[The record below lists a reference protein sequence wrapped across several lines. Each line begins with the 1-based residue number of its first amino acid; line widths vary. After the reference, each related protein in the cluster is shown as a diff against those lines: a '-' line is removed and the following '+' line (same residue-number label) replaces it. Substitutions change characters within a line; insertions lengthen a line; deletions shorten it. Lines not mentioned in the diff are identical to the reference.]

1 MSHTF
6 QAPLSF
12 PYKSRQHLGKG
23 EGRERRSSATPDP
36 TSASTRPGQAALI
49 FGGEEGSSKR
59 KRWGWGGEV
68 RGRWVLTPHL
78 GTTAMGKTLSTRL
91 GWVSRRPGKTP
102 SSTAPT
108 ETPVAGDASPPTPA
122 ATLPSTATIS
132 PPTPQG
138 YSESREEGYLPS
150 TPLLARGPRL
160 CPKKCHQNSTLAHQ
174 HPPSSP
180 PAAAPRALLPSTWPS
195 CRTRAGG
202 CGGVVN
208 LTARFSPSL
217 PGGENGLRLFG
228 FYQPLLDQAAIEFL
242 NVCVHTLPIRLAHPD
257 HVLHVQ
263 QLRTVCVLPGGRER
277 EGQASDRS
285 PVGEGEKER
294 KQETYQCSSRSSG
307 RRCSALACSGGARC
321 RAGQVQAPPRSKAIQ
336 VRFGGPG
343 LTSGGREGRGR

>member
-1 MSHTF
+1 M
-6 QAPLSF
+6 A
-12 PYKSRQHLGKG
+12 RGKG
-23 EGRERRSSATPDP
+23 GREHPLPRLTP

-78 GTTAMGKTLSTRL
+78 GTTAMGETLSTRL
-91 GWVSRRPGKTP
+91 GWVSRRPGKSP

-108 ETPVAGDASPPTPA
+108 ETPAAGEASPPTPA

-343 LTSGGREGRGR
+343 LTSGGTGG